1 MNMRCTLIK
10 SHSKTCLSIRI
21 TRKIITLV
29 SVAMLA
35 LMSGTAVAESK
46 TLCVFDPIG
55 SNGPL
60 YVQMKDYAT
69 AALAWGVEFSMK
81 PYTDERIASED
92 FKSGL
97 CDAVSV
103 TGIRG
108 RQFNPFVGS
117 IDSVGALPN
126 YDLLRSTV
134 KTLSSVK
141 AARLMKAGDYE
152 VAGIFPGGAVY
163 LFVNDRSINNVAS
176 MSGKRIAILDYD
188 AAQIEIVKSVGA
200 SSVGSSIANMYSK
213 FNNGSVDIAYGPGI
227 MYEAMELYKGMEPN
241 GGIIRFA
248 LAQLTIQVL
257 IRSAEFPESYGQ
269 QSRDYVF
276 SRFDHGT
283 KILMNAEKKIPAKW
297 WYDIN
302 DTDIANYIE
311 MFRMTRIRLRD
322 AGIYDGKMMTVLRK
336 IRCRKNPEN
345 SECTAA
351 NKE

>member
-1 MNMRCTLIK
+1 MKALTQPFSKMIATL
-10 SHSKTCLSIRI
+10 
-21 TRKIITLV
+21 
-29 SVAMLA
+29 LA
-35 LMSGTAVAESK
+35 VVVLTIASGTAMAVPK
-46 TLCVFDPIG
+46 TICVFDPIG
-55 SNGPL
+55 ANGPL
-60 YVQMKDYAT
+60 YSQFKDYTT
-69 AALAWGVEFSMK
+69 AAIDWGVEFTMR

-117 IDSVGALPN
+117 IDSVGALPS
-126 YDLLRSTV
+126 YDLLRDTL
-134 KTLSSVK
+134 KTLSSEK
-141 AARLMKAGDYE
+141 AAKLMKVGAYE
-152 VAGIFPGGAVY
+152 VVGILPGGAVY

-176 MSGKRIAILDYD
+176 MSGKKIAILDYD
-188 AAQIEIVKSVGA
+188 AAQIEIVKQAGA
-200 SSVGSSIANMYSK
+200 SSVASSLANMYSK

-227 MYEAMELYKGMEPN
+227 MYEAMELYKGMDPD

-257 IRSAEFPESYGQ
+257 IKSADFPEGFGQ
-269 QSRDYVF
+269 KSRTFAF
-276 SRFDHGT
+276 SRFDHGV
-283 KILMNAEKKIPAKW
+283 KLLVDAEEKIPLKW
-297 WYDIN
+297 WYDIP

-311 MFRMTRIRLRD
+311 MFRLTRISLRD
-322 AGIYDGKMMTVLRK
+322 AGVYDGKMMTVLRK
-336 IRCRKNPEN
+336 IRCRKNPES